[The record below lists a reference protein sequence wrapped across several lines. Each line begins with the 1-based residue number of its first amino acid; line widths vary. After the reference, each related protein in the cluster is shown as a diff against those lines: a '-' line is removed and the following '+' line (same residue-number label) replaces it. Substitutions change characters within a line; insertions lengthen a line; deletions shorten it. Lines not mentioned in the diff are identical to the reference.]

1 MQMIEHQKIRVHMYY
16 YVSMYVCMYA
26 CMHACINLIGFLI
39 KLLER
44 NMEVDFGEAKLID
57 IGSS

>member
-1 MQMIEHQKIRVHMYY
+1 
-16 YVSMYVCMYA
+16 MYVCMYV